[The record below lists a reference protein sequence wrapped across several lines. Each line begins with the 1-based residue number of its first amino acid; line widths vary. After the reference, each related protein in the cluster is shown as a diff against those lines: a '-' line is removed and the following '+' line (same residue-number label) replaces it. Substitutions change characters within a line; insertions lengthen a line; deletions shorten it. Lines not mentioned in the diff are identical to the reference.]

1 MSTANDPLGAQ
12 PVPPEADHF
21 WFEDDGAQLHLK
33 LTPKRSFVAPGV
45 FAFGTAFFLV
55 PTVHFIRTP
64 GLVPMP
70 VAIFAGLFALLLGFS
85 FVASML
91 EQALGY
97 ETLTIAPDRVRLQ
110 LRIIFPWR
118 RLEFSRGECRNLR
131 VLAQKGDNAENK
143 TAFLTNSS
151 THGRIGFDLD
161 RKTVRLGSQLSDD
174 EAEAIVAFLLS
185 RSPDLGRR
193 AESVSSAL
201 RAE

>member
-1 MSTANDPLGAQ
+1 M
-12 PVPPEADHF
+12 
-21 WFEDDGAQLHLK
+21 
-33 LTPKRSFVAPGV
+33 
-45 FAFGTAFFLV
+45 
-55 PTVHFIRTP
+55 HFIRTP
-64 GLVPMP
+64 GLVPVP
-70 VAIFAGLFALLLGFS
+70 VTIFAGLFVLLLGFS
-85 FVASML
+85 FVASTL

-118 RLEFSRGECRNLR
+118 RLEFTRGECRNLR
-131 VLAQKGDNAENK
+131 VLAQKGDDAENK

-185 RSPDLGRR
+185 RCPDLGTRGD
-193 AESVSSAL
+193 SPSSAL
-201 RAE
+201 RAG